1 MTKKD
6 KRIERFKKIKGEA
19 SFYEARKVL
28 EIIGYEIIR
37 MRGSHFIFEKTYNGN
52 SDFKKITIPVHSN
65 KIKKRYVR
73 SIKEIIKKTYGEI

>member
-37 MRGSHFIFEKTYNGN
+37 MRGSHFIL
-52 SDFKKITIPVHSN
+52 KKHTM
-65 KIKKRYVR
+65 
-73 SIKEIIKKTYGEI
+73 EIVISRK